1 MLIDLREQVV
11 VLDEAHNMED
21 SAREAASQTVTSV
34 QLEDVSKELHDICEG
49 VRRGGGR
56 SDVCAFYTTVDGYF
70 GKLRHSFEF
79 LAGIVRFCH

>member
-49 VRRGGGR
+49 VGRGGG
-56 SDVCAFYTTVDGYF
+56 
-70 GKLRHSFEF
+70 EE
-79 LAGIVRFCH
+79 